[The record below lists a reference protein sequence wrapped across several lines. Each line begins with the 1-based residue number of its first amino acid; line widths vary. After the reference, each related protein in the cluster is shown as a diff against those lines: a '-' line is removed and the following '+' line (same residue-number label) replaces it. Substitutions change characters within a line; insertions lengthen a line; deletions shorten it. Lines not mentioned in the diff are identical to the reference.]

1 MRRQVSALPN
11 VRDEKWDWDYFLAQR
26 RDVLAQWPTGAELDG
41 VQALEDAVAYHRDQP
56 WYKYAALRNRKA
68 QQEDRIQIV
77 PQVGHALVEH
87 TQEHMQISEDLKPD
101 RWYVL
106 TDTYT
111 RKGQFAKAAEAVSR
125 SKRDGFSYLNGYPV
139 VEHGVAG
146 ARRINEGTRAAMG
159 TDNNDEDAR
168 LAWEILLAGG
178 WTWGTCKSLEQVIQH
193 SRDYPIELMISNH
206 QYMDRLTGYFTENDV
221 PILRRASANLPGWD
235 TLGFKVTVSLV
246 ECILA
251 ARQGTRFI
259 DLSLGIGMNLV
270 QDVAAMRALK
280 KLAQKY
286 TAPISSD
293 IELYPWTYF
302 FLGDWPLNPNQMVG
316 QIAWNSAV
324 SALGGANG
332 MIIKSPDEAEFT
344 PTGEGFRQALE
355 MAGQVA
361 RLVAGQRLPDAG
373 EVLIEQQM
381 IELEVEAV
389 LARLLEL
396 GDGDLAQGICAGVKD
411 GTLDTMFSPWRPL
424 KGDVKNVRD
433 AAGAFRYL
441 ESGNVPLPPEVRD
454 YNKQKIKERENKAG
468 EEAGLRW
475 VIEEATWASRPILD
489 SIKEREYWND

>member
-1 MRRQVSALPN
+1 MSELPK
-11 VRDEKWDWDYFLAQR
+11 VRDEQWDWDFFLSKR
-26 RDVLAQWPTGAELDG
+26 KEVLGQWSTGAQLDTPT
-41 VQALEDAVAYHRDQP
+41 ALEEAIAYHREQP
-56 WYKYAALRNRKA
+56 WYKYAALRNRRA
-68 QQEDRIQIV
+68 EEENRIQIV

-87 TQEHMQISEDLKPD
+87 TLDHMRISEDLMPD

-111 RKGQFAKAAEAVSR
+111 RKGQFAKAAEAVAR

-146 ARRINEGTRAAMG
+146 ARMINEGTRAAMG

-178 WTWGTCKSLEQVIQH
+178 WTWGTIKSLEQVIQH
-193 SRDYPIELMISNH
+193 SRDYPIENMIENH
-206 QYMDRLTGYFTENDV
+206 QYMDRLTGHFTENGV
-221 PILRRASANLPGWD
+221 PILRRALANLPGWD
-235 TLGFKVTVSLV
+235 TLGFKVTVALV

-251 ARQGTRFI
+251 ARQGTRFM

-280 KLAQKY
+280 KLAKKY
-286 TAPISSD
+286 TADISDD

-316 QIAWNSAV
+316 QIAWNAAV

-344 PTGEGFRQALE
+344 PTGDGFRQAIE

-361 RLVAGQRLPDAG
+361 RLVSGQRLPDAG
-373 EVLIEQQM
+373 DVALEQEM
-381 IELEVEAV
+381 IELEVESV

-424 KGDVKNVRD
+424 KGAVKNVRD
-433 AAGAFRYL
+433 ASGAFRYL
-441 ESGNVPLPPEVRD
+441 EAGNVPLPNEVRE
-454 YNKQKIKERENKAG
+454 YNSQKIKERESKTG
-468 EEAGLRW
+468 ESAGLRW
-475 VIEEATWASRPILD
+475 VIEEATWASRPLLD
-489 SIKEREYWND
+489 EIAERNYWND